1 MREIRVRYKN
11 MRERKES
18 YMKRESCRGI
28 MKRERDRQVDRQTE
42 GISVMSS
49 CGVNLHGAAVC

>member
-1 MREIRVRYKN
+1 MGRQSGREKKKQR
-11 MRERKES
+11 
-18 YMKRESCRGI
+18 
-28 MKRERDRQVDRQTE
+28 DRQTE